1 MLNEDEYKNT
11 LVEYLDSI
19 RLNNSLWKGK
29 VTCLDCDHSKCMF
42 VGWCDVEP
50 GAATIMFN
58 AFSFN
63 RMLEQWKKGGR
74 K

>member
-11 LVEYLDSI
+11 LVEYLDT
-19 RLNNSLWKGK
+19 LKPKNSKHRCK

-42 VGWCDVEP
+42 REWCDVES

-63 RMLEQWKKGGR
+63 RMLEKWKEANK
-74 K
+74 